1 MGLQGIYHYK
11 NINYDIFSNA
21 FEKLVDYLLTKKEK
35 VTFDLKYATQ
45 YIFSN
50 EEPINLNDTLINEI
64 KRLSKEIR
72 VEINVKGE
80 VNFINIDYEMNSVFL
95 NSKEAI
101 QILDEWYIKWVKVFR
116 NIGKNY
122 SPFLIDLSGG
132 FDSRMCFG
140 ILLNANIKIIL

>member
-35 VTFDLKYATQ
+35 LTFDLKYATQ

-72 VEINVKGE
+72 VEINLKG
-80 VNFINIDYEMNSVFL
+80 V
-95 NSKEAI
+95 
-101 QILDEWYIKWVKVFR
+101 
-116 NIGKNY
+116 
-122 SPFLIDLSGG
+122 
-132 FDSRMCFG
+132 
-140 ILLNANIKIIL
+140 ILLHIFKQKNFFKVDSFEPLGHPPL